1 MPRSVRVL
9 RSGRAVSLPAGRSGR
24 GASRCDPET
33 QAERLPRPHWACP
46 CQDVWSPDGSP
57 ASLPQS
63 CLRVCSGRANVPSS
77 VSWFSW
83 FFCVSLSRLLRRG
96 LGAPGG
102 LALRE
107 SRPGPACPESTLV
120 IIRSLWVK
128 VIKTILAS
136 SGISG
141 DLHTQGSKHVLTFSY
156 ELFYFFFIF
165 LFFLTSCFKVPL
177 STVRS

>member
-1 MPRSVRVL
+1 MLMPRGVRVL
-9 RSGRAVSLPAGRSGR
+9 RSGCAVSLPAGRSGR

-33 QAERLPRPHWACP
+33 QVLSSCRGLAGPVPARTCGPRTGRPLLFLSPVFACAP
-46 CQDVWSPDGSP
+46 VVP
-57 ASLPQS
+57 
-63 CLRVCSGRANVPSS
+63 NVPSS

-102 LALRE
+102 LALPE
-107 SRPGPACPESTLV
+107 SRLGPACLESTLV

-128 VIKTILAS
+128 VIKTILVS

-141 DLHTQGSKHVLTFSY
+141 NLHTQGSKRVLTLSY
-156 ELFYFFFIF
+156 ELF
-165 LFFLTSCFKVPL
+165 
-177 STVRS
+177 